1 MATSLETRAPFLDAD
16 VMELAFSMP
25 GHLKV
30 RGNERKII
38 LKQAL
43 KGILPDSIL
52 FRKKEGFSIPMK
64 QWLRRE
70 LQPLMRDLL
79 SRDRLARRG
88 LFEPAEV
95 ERLMQEHVD
104 GRANHAHQLFS
115 LMVFERWADSLDA
128 PVQLPR
134 TAAAS

>member
-1 MATSLETRAPFLDAD
+1 MTVASGSAPGFCGP
-16 VMELAFSMP
+16 P
-25 GHLKV
+25 G
-30 RGNERKII
+30 RRRERKIV
-38 LKQAL
+38 LKRAL
-43 KGILPDSIL
+43 QGVLPDGILH
-52 FRKKEGFSIPMK
+52 RRKEGFSNPMK

-79 SRDRLARRG
+79 SRDRLVRRG
-88 LFEPAEV
+88 LFEPREV

-115 LMVFERWADSLDA
+115 LMVFERWVDSLDA